1 MSGPRPLSSIL
12 NVTPY
17 VPGRDIA
24 GGWKL
29 ASNENPLGC
38 SPSAKDAIIEATQRT
53 AIYPDGSAYE
63 LRRALGEKHNI
74 DKDRIICGAGSDEIF
89 QFIGRAYLEAG
100 DEIIQTEH
108 GFLVYE
114 IVAQQSG
121 ATTIKAPE
129 TNLQANVDAILSCIT
144 PNTKIVFLANPNNP
158 TGSYLPWNE
167 VERLHNAIPEY
178 VLLVLDEAYFEYVEQ
193 SDYKSGITLA
203 NSASNVLVTRT
214 FSKAYGLA
222 SLRLGWAYG
231 SHEIID
237 ALHRTRGP
245 FNLTSPAIAAGIA
258 AIADEEFLSH
268 SVQFNNSQLE
278 KLKEALSTI
287 GLTVYPSAGNFV
299 LVDFE
304 KSERAKLADNFLREN
319 GISVRAMG
327 AYGLPSCLRISIGLE
342 EANQAVIKNLSEFT
356 KSS

>member
-1 MSGPRPLSSIL
+1 MPGPRPLSSIL
-12 NVTPY
+12 KVTPY
-17 VPGRDIA
+17 IPGRDID

-38 SPSAKDAIIEATQRT
+38 SPLAREAIIEATRRA
-53 AIYPDGSAYE
+53 AIYPDGSAYD
-63 LRRALGEKHNI
+63 LRRAIGKKHSI
-74 DKDRIICGAGSDEIF
+74 DEDRIICGAGSDEIF
-89 QFIGRAYLEAG
+89 QFLGRGYLETG

-108 GFLVYE
+108 GFLVYS

-129 TNLQANVDAILSCIT
+129 TNLQANVDAILSCLT

-167 VERLHNAIPEY
+167 IERLHKAIPEN

-193 SDYKSGITLA
+193 SDYQSGLKLA
-203 NSASNVLVTRT
+203 ESTSNVLVTRT

-222 SLRLGWAYG
+222 SLRLGWAY
-231 SHEIID
+231 SSNEIID

-245 FNLTSPAIAAGIA
+245 FNLTSPTLAAGIA
-258 AIADEEFLSH
+258 AIADEQFLSE
-268 SVQFNNSQLE
+268 SVQFNNSQLQ
-278 KLKEALSTI
+278 KLKKAVSRI
-287 GLTVYPSAGNFV
+287 GFTVYPSVGNFV
-299 LVDFE
+299 LVDLGVQ
-304 KSERAKLADNFLREN
+304 ERATLADNFLRKN

-342 EANQAVIKNLSEFT
+342 EANEAVVRNLEEFAKT
-356 KSS
+356 L